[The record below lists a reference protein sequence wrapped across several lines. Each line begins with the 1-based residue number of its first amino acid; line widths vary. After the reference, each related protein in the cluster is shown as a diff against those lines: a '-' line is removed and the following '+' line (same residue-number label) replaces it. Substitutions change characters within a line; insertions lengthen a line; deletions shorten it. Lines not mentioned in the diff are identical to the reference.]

1 MTVKICIFTEHEKY
15 NSFFIMFSKKFLT
28 FESARLGE
36 DLLSNVDN
44 LQNGFRQNWKILL
57 LQF

>member
-1 MTVKICIFTEHEKY
+1 MTVKLCIFTEHEKY
-15 NSFFIMFSKKFLT
+15 LFFIMFSKKFLT